1 MRNEVMKANALK
13 KAATNK
19 QEELD
24 KTLAKKKVFIDKK
37 DSL

>member
-1 MRNEVMKANALK
+1 MRNEVTKANALK

-24 KTLAKKKVFIDKK
+24 KTLVKKKVFIDKK